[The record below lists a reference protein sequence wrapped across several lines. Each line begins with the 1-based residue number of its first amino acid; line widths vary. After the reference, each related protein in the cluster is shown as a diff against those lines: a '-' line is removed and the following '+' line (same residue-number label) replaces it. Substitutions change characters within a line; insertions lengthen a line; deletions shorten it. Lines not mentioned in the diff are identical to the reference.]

1 MAKKKGK
8 MRGIGAWAFIIGVVL
23 AIVLGIFSSQLG
35 PNLYNGILG
44 LMIISGIL
52 VGLLNV
58 DSNDASKF
66 LLAAVSL
73 VIVSVMGGSV
83 ISALGTVSFL
93 KIGII
98 LGEILN
104 ALLFL
109 FIPATIIVALK
120 SVLEIAREKT

>member
-44 LMIISGIL
+44 VMIISGIL

-120 SVLEIAREKT
+120 SVLEIARE

>member
-8 MRGIGAWAFIIGVVL
+8 MKGIGAWAFIIGVVL
-23 AIVLGIFSSQLG
+23 ALVLGLFSIQLG
-35 PNLYNGILG
+35 PNIYNGILG
-44 LMIISGIL
+44 LLIISGIL

-58 DSNDASKF
+58 NSNDSSKF

-73 VIVSVMGGSV
+73 VIVSFMGGSV

-98 LGEILN
+98 LGEVLN

-120 SVLEIAREKT
+120 SVLEIARE

>member
-120 SVLEIAREKT
+120 SVLEIARE